1 MGCSGKQFQNWIGG
15 GKLVNINQ
23 IVGAVIALVI
33 VGSIA
38 GVGITS
44 INNANTTGWTSEQVL
59 MFGLVA
65 TFFVIGL
72 LVAFI
77 PKMGNKN

>member
-1 MGCSGKQFQNWIGG
+1 
-15 GKLVNINQ
+15 LVNINTV
-23 IVGAVIALVI
+23 IYSVIALVI
-33 VGSIA
+33 VGALA

-44 INNANTTGWTSEQVL
+44 INNANTTGWDSTQIL
-59 MFGLVA
+59 LFGLIA

-77 PKMGNKN
+77 PKMGKKE

>member
-1 MGCSGKQFQNWIGG
+1 M
-15 GKLVNINQ
+15 
-23 IVGAVIALVI
+23 AVIALVI

-44 INNANTTGWTSEQVL
+44 INNANTTGWSSTQVL
-59 MFGLVA
+59 LFGLIA

-72 LVAFI
+72 LVSFI
-77 PKMGNKN
+77 PKMGKSK

>member
-1 MGCSGKQFQNWIGG
+1 MS
-15 GKLVNINQ
+15 
-23 IVGAVIALVI
+23 VIALVI
-33 VGSIA
+33 VGSLA

-44 INNANTTGWTSEQVL
+44 INEANTTGWSDTQVL
-59 MFGLVA
+59 LFGLIA

-77 PKMGNKN
+77 PRMGGKGRGN

>member
-1 MGCSGKQFQNWIGG
+1 M
-15 GKLVNINQ
+15 VNINTVVMSVLALVV
-23 IVGAVIALVI
+23 VGA
-33 VGSIA
+33 IA

-44 INNANTTGWTSEQVL
+44 INNANTTGWDSTQVL
-59 MFGLVA
+59 IFGLIA

-77 PKMGNKN
+77 PKMGKK

>member
-1 MGCSGKQFQNWIGG
+1 
-15 GKLVNINQ
+15 LVNINQ

-33 VGSIA
+33 VGAIA
-38 GVGITS
+38 GVGISS

-59 MFGLVA
+59 LFGLIA

-77 PKMGNKN
+77 PKLSRKMGGD

>member
-1 MGCSGKQFQNWIGG
+1 M
-15 GKLVNINQ
+15 VNINT
-23 IVGAVIALVI
+23 IIGAVIALVV

-44 INNANTTGWTSEQVL
+44 INNANTTGWTSEQIL
-59 MFGLVA
+59 IFGLVA

-77 PKMGNKN
+77 PKMGKK

>member
-1 MGCSGKQFQNWIGG
+1 MVSISQVVG
-15 GKLVNINQ
+15 LV
-23 IVGAVIALVI
+23 VALVV

-38 GVGITS
+38 GIGITS
-44 INNANTTGWTSEQVL
+44 INNANTTGWTNEQVL
-59 MFGLVA
+59 LFGLIA

-77 PKMGNKN
+77 PRFGKGN